1 MQGIILLV
9 LSFLTTFLL
18 STFTNLK
25 PLTNYNNKFEYVP
38 ILTSNIL
45 ADLLIIY
52 ITFSGMLSVKN
63 SKSWHI
69 LTNWYKKYRLS
80 AMIAD
85 ILIGV
90 LYLLLARYLAFKF
103 KLKVNLFTFA
113 VFAVAIQLVLDFIF
127 YLLFSAIPKKQNEML
142 DMLKEWGRYAGLDA
156 LWGDSILVIV
166 GVVVSAF
173 LNQQSFDFNLVS
185 LILSCYLIPYIIYKK
200 N

>member
-9 LSFLTTFLL
+9 LSFITTFLL
-18 STFTNLK
+18 SSFTNLK
-25 PLTNYNNKFEYVP
+25 PLTNFNNKFEYVP

-52 ITFSGMLSVKN
+52 ITFSGVLSVKN
-63 SKSWHI
+63 SKSWQI

-90 LYLLLARYLAFKF
+90 LYLLLARYLAFRF

-113 VFAVAIQLVLDFIF
+113 VFAVAIQLVLDFLF
-127 YLLFSAIPKKQNEML
+127 YLLFSAIPKKQNDML
-142 DMLKEWGRYAGLDA
+142 DMFKEWGRYAGLDA

-173 LNQQSFDFNLVS
+173 LNKQSFDFNLVS
-185 LILSCYLIPYIIYKK
+185 LIFSCYLIPYIIYKK

>member
-9 LSFLTTFLL
+9 LSFMTTFLL

-25 PLTNYNNKFEYVP
+25 PLTNYNDKFEYVP

-45 ADLLIIY
+45 ADLFIIY
-52 ITFSGMLSVKN
+52 ITFSGVLSVKN
-63 SKSWHI
+63 SKSWQI

-90 LYLLLARYLAFKF
+90 LYLLLARYLAFRF

-113 VFAVAIQLVLDFIF
+113 VFAVAIQLVLDFLF
-127 YLLFSAIPKKQNEML
+127 YLLFSAIPKKQNDML
-142 DMLKEWGRYAGLDA
+142 DMFKEWGRYAGLDA

-185 LILSCYLIPYIIYKK
+185 LIFSCYLIPYIIYKK

>member
-9 LSFLTTFLL
+9 LSFTTTFLL
-18 STFTNLK
+18 SSFTNLK
-25 PLTNYNNKFEYVP
+25 PLTNFNNKFEYVP

-52 ITFSGMLSVKN
+52 ITFSGVLSVKN
-63 SKSWHI
+63 SKSWQI

-90 LYLLLARYLAFKF
+90 LYLLLARYLAFRF

-113 VFAVAIQLVLDFIF
+113 VFAVAIQLVLDFLF
-127 YLLFSAIPKKQNEML
+127 YLLFSAIPKKQNDML
-142 DMLKEWGRYAGLDA
+142 DMFKEWGRYAGLDA

-173 LNQQSFDFNLVS
+173 LNKQSFDFNLVS
-185 LILSCYLIPYIIYKK
+185 LIFSCYLIPYIIYKK